1 MVDDGAIFNVNVL
14 SGPDNMHWFQTLLH
28 GASVRAILNYAR
40 SDWTIGSR
48 VSMTAISPLSS
59 RLNPAVLYRVSNSA
73 PGLWSPVNTKVLH
86 TNNATRYVF

>member
-14 SGPDNMHWFQTLLH
+14 SGPDNMYWFQTLLH

-48 VSMTAISPLSS
+48 VSITAVSPLSS
-59 RLNPAVLYRVSNSA
+59 RLNPEVLYRVSNTA